1 MLELS
6 SSRSLADNNISF
18 IEMLS
23 IGLVVMMEVDLDL
36 GKVMQIMRG
45 LGSQVQ
51 FSHMRTRMHVCV
63 LSIELNDSH
72 QRNV

>member
-1 MLELS
+1 
-6 SSRSLADNNISF
+6 
-18 IEMLS
+18 MLS